1 MERPSSHEDSSA
13 AAIEGNFVRSS
24 LLSFPVLEEAGKRE
38 LETTGPLSG
47 LPPPP
52 PTLVQKQ
59 GSACKT
65 GNVQSS
71 FAHSKWPLLTI
82 TGFAQD
88 GRGLGSS
95 WKKKNYWVHN
105 LWSTTQPPNEVWF
118 PHFTNAKQFS
128 EASPCQKRRVGIGRK
143 VQATF
148 TLRILKEGTRM

>member
-1 MERPSSHEDSSA
+1 MERPSSHEDPSA

-95 WKKKNYWVHN
+95 WKKKI
-105 LWSTTQPPNEVWF
+105 TG
-118 PHFTNAKQFS
+118 FTIYGAPR
-128 EASPCQKRRVGIGRK
+128 SPLMRYGFLILQRMQMLSSFQRRVHVRK
-143 VQATF
+143 GEWELDVRF
-148 TLRILKEGTRM
+148 KPHSP